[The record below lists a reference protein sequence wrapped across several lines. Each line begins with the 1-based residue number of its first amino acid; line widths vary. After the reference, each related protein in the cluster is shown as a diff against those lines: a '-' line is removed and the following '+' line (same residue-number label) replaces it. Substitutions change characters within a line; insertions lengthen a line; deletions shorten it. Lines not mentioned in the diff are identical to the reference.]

1 MYEGSVASVILNRML
16 ARIDA
21 KYDKREGSIIWDA
34 LAPAAIE
41 LQNFYVMLAAVLDEV
56 FADTATRTYL
66 IKRCAERGIKP
77 KPSSYAIVQGEF
89 TPSNVEIPIGERFSH
104 EDYNYAVTE
113 KISDGVYKL
122 QCETLGTNPNGV
134 TGQLIPIGYVSGLQT
149 ANITEL
155 LIPGEDEEDTES
167 LRSRYITSL
176 QSEAFGGNKLDYQ
189 NKVMSFSGVGGV
201 KVYSGAEWNGGGT
214 VKIVFVDSEHN
225 PPTEELVEVVQ
236 NEIDPN
242 CLERTKDGE
251 LMSYQRYVD
260 LYGETEYETYLEN
273 TVSGLA
279 TEGGSVG
286 NGSGEG
292 IAPIGHFVTVVGAYE
307 TLVDVEMK
315 LTYASNY
322 SWDKVKTDVEAAI
335 DDYLDTLNKNWSS
348 YDMIRV
354 RISQLESRIL
364 DVAGVVDIQRTKL
377 GFHGKDLAEENL
389 TVDRDSIVK
398 RGNVYGN

>member
-1 MYEGSVASVILNRML
+1 MYEGSVANVILERML

-21 KYDKREGSIIWDA
+21 RYDKREGSIIWDA
-34 LAPAAIE
+34 LAPAAVE
-41 LQNFYVMLAAVLDEV
+41 LQNFYIMLAAVLDEV

-66 IKRCAERGIKP
+66 IKRCAERGITP

-89 TPSNVEIPIGERFSH
+89 TPNDVEVPIGERFSH
-104 EDYNYAVTE
+104 EDYNYTVTE

-122 QCETLGTNPNGV
+122 QCEKLGTDPNGV
-134 TGQLIPIGYVSGLQT
+134 TGQLIPINYVSGLQT

-167 LRSRYITSL
+167 LRNRYITSL
-176 QSEAFGGNKLDYQ
+176 QSEAFGGTKLDYQ
-189 NKVMSFSGVGGV
+189 NKVLSFSGVGGV

-236 NEIDPN
+236 NEIDPA
-242 CLERTKDGE
+242 CA
-251 LMSYQRYVD
+251 V
-260 LYGETEYETYLEN
+260 
-273 TVSGLA
+273 V

-286 NGSGEG
+286 DGSGVG
-292 IAPIGHFVTVVGAYE
+292 IAPIGHFVTVVGAYK

-315 LTYASNY
+315 LTYARGY
-322 SWDKVKTDVEAAI
+322 SWDKVRTNVEAAI
-335 DDYLDTLNKNWSS
+335 DDYFDSLNKNWSS
-348 YDMIRV
+348 YDTIRV

-364 DVAGVVDIQRTKL
+364 NVDGVVDIQQTKL
-377 GFHGKDLAEENL
+377 GFNGKELSEDNL